1 MSAILSKWDELRV
14 LVESLEIDV
23 KKTAKGNKTAGVRS
37 RKGLRLLKQTAA
49 ELVKVTLDSDEAT
62 TTTPTAA

>member
-1 MSAILSKWDELRV
+1 MSAILNKWDELRV

-49 ELVKVTLDSDEAT
+49 DLVKVTLDSGDDTAEP
-62 TTTPTAA
+62 TPAA

>member
-14 LVESLEIDV
+14 LVESLEVDV

-37 RKGLRLLKQTAA
+37 RKGLRLLKKAA
-49 ELVKVTLDSDEAT
+49 SDLVKVTLDPSDVAT
-62 TTTPTAA
+62 DTAAE

>member
-1 MSAILSKWDELRV
+1 MSAILNKWDELRV

-49 ELVKVTLDSDEAT
+49 DLVKVTLDSGDDTAE
-62 TTTPTAA
+62 TTPAA